1 MFATLKISKRHVA
14 KSLSWRFI
22 GSLDTLLFAWLVTG
36 NFSAGLNVSLVTTIT
51 KLVWYYI
58 HEQFWFK
65 SSIADSNKRHLI
77 KTFSWRFV
85 GTIDTIIF
93 AWLLTGNP
101 LTGLK
106 IGLFETLSKMLL
118 YFGHEKLWY
127 KINFGLDQRIKNKRL
142 AKKKAYNTIKD

>member
-36 NFSAGLNVSLVTTIT
+36 NFSDGLNVSLVTTIT

-58 HEQFWFK
+58 HEQLWFK
-65 SSIADSNKRHLI
+65 SSMADSNKRHII

-85 GTIDTIIF
+85 GTLDTIIF

-106 IGLFETLSKMLL
+106 IGLFEIVSKMLL
-118 YFGHEKLWY
+118 YFCHEKLWY
-127 KINFGLDQRIKNKRL
+127 KINYGLNSKIIAKR
-142 AKKKAYNTIKD
+142 NSSTP